1 MIFSLGTVIVAS
13 AGIPVRATSNQTDST
28 KRFPANS
35 VLIEALS
42 TNSGDIYVGVAGMN
56 AGFIWV
62 AGLNGIVA
70 VIPPPTASVYGSFSA
85 SDQRALVGL
94 NLADLWIDAE
104 VDGEGV
110 VISGLIS

>member
-1 MIFSLGTVIVAS
+1 MIFSLGTVIVAA
-13 AGIPVRATSNQTDST
+13 AGFPEPATANQTDPT

-35 VLIEALS
+35 VLVEVLP
-42 TNSGDIYVGVAGMN
+42 TNGGEVYIGNAGMN
-56 AGFIWV
+56 VGLLPV

-70 VIPPPTASVYGSFSA
+70 VIPKPTASIYGSFSA

-94 NLADLWIDAE
+94 NLADLWID
-104 VDGEGV
+104 VQVGGDGV